1 MVGEEGL
8 RAYLAVRWTRYWLWV
23 VAKAH
28 VNRDPVV
35 ELLLGLR
42 RPHTEGLAARGISDQ
57 AIRRAQVWDAGLW
70 IGDMRILQ
78 DLLAKDFLA
87 FDRWLATRLLCVLAP
102 MLVIAQ
108 VTMYVIVH
116 VLFLFLDLALIITLE
131 GI

>member
-1 MVGEEGL
+1 
-8 RAYLAVRWTRYWLWV
+8 
-23 VAKAH
+23 
-28 VNRDPVV
+28 
-35 ELLLGLR
+35 
-42 RPHTEGLAARGISDQ
+42 
-57 AIRRAQVWDAGLW
+57 
-70 IGDMRILQ
+70 MRILQ